1 MRNGMAQSVRLILV
15 AILLAAAAGVAAV
28 AEESNPASEV
38 QKAWDA
44 AMKAATN
51 GPADVPF
58 RDLATVHLADPYAFV
73 PSSEGA
79 AFMRALGNSS
89 DERFVGLIVP
99 KASDQFWFVTVDYN
113 DTGHVSDDDAKSWNA
128 DELLQSIKNG
138 TEEGN
143 KDRISR
149 GIAALDIK
157 GWIEPPAYD
166 AASHR
171 LVWSILAKDRGSTPD
186 AGAIV
191 NYNTYALG
199 REGYFELDLVT
210 GEQSIAADKPHAAKL
225 LANLVYKEGQRYDD
239 FKASSDRLAEFGL
252 AALIG
257 GVVAKKVG
265 FLALIGVALLKFWKL
280 ALIGLPIAGGVL
292 TRFFKRKGPSS

>member
-1 MRNGMAQSVRLILV
+1 MAQSIRPILV
-15 AILLAAAAGVAAV
+15 AFLFAAAGSGAL
-28 AEESNPASEV
+28 AEESTPVSEG
-38 QKAWDA
+38 QKAWEA

-51 GPADVPF
+51 GPADVSF
-58 RDLATVHLADPYAFV
+58 RDLATVHLPDAYSFV
-73 PSSEGA
+73 PPKEGA

-99 KASDQFWFVTVDYN
+99 KANDQFWFVTVDYN
-113 DTGHVSDDDAKSWNA
+113 DSGHVGDDDAKSWNA
-128 DELLQSIKNG
+128 DELLQSIKDG
-138 TEEGN
+138 TEENN

-157 GWIEPPAYD
+157 GWIERPAYD
-166 AASHR
+166 AATHR
-171 LVWSILAKDRGSTPD
+171 LVWSILAKERGSAAD
-186 AGAIV
+186 AEAVI

-210 GEQSIAADKPHAAKL
+210 GERSIAADKPHAAKL
-225 LANLVYKEGQRYDD
+225 LANLAYNEGKRYED

-265 FLALIGVALLKFWKL
+265 FFALIGVALLKFWKL
-280 ALIGLPIAGGVL
+280 ALVGLAIAGGTIAKVF
-292 TRFFKRKGPSS
+292 RRKGASS